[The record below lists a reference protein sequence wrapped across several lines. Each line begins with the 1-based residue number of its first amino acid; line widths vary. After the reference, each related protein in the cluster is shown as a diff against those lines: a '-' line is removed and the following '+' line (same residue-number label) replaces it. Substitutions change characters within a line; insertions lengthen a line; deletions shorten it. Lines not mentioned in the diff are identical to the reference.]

1 MNKNMPIELS
11 KIIQNYARPI
21 TRTNWRQGGSFPSR
35 LFFEGLYIIH
45 DDNLFRY
52 FIEIEE
58 EYIFDSMYE
67 RAIDLSY

>member
-1 MNKNMPIELS
+1 MNKNMPIEIS

-21 TRTNWRQGGSFPSR
+21 TRINWRQGGSFPSR

-67 RAIDLSY
+67 RAIELSY